1 MSESSLTSC
10 VCFSVSV
17 REKEKAKRYHDVST
31 QTTMNRKFVK
41 IRSFILSSFCHLCSH
56 RAKCVTFARSIIQL
70 QFMTIYNQIDVQMA
84 WALPGLRSSS
94 FPCNLKNELPSRSF
108 HLLLC
113 PKLKVLTYL
122 GSTKNFTSDEFKILK
137 CTDLH
142 LRVATLQSFCAWK
155 KTALKPPEYVGQ
167 WIWSC
172 SHFCLTN
179 YRK

>member
-113 PKLKVLTYL
+113 LKLKVLTYL

-137 CTDLH
+137 WSSPESGYTSVLLCM
-142 LRVATLQSFCAWK
+142 K
-155 KTALKPPEYVGQ
+155 KNCIETT
-167 WIWSC
+167 WICGAVNMIVFS
-172 SHFCLTN
+172 LLPD
-179 YRK
+179 